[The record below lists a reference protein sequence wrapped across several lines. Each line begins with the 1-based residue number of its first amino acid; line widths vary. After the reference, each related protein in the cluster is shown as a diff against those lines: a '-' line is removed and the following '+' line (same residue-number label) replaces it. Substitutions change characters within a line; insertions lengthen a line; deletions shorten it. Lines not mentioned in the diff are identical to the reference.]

1 MVNLT
6 KTKSLMGTSPTD
18 DEKPKKAKKLKL
30 DKNIS
35 TQYGKYSGIVDE
47 SGKTISNPT
56 SLQAM
61 KNMVQYLKHNT
72 PESNVYRPE
81 HAHTSA
87 VYDKKKGTPNA

>member
-1 MVNLT
+1 MANLN
-6 KTKSLMGTSPTD
+6 
-18 DEKPKKAKKLKL
+18 EEEPKKGKKLRLNNK
-30 DKNIS
+30 IP

-47 SGKTISNPT
+47 SGKTISKPT